1 MNERIN
7 DIAKNLKGNIEVDGT
22 MALMSE
28 YRTYSYNDSERGYML
43 GRSFELS
50 AKALYLDTEE
60 DSIDPCSCYAEDVRD
75 FKIIRKL
82 RKIYAKL
89 MTGILTRPNPIGVKL
104 DKAMTEL
111 YRIEDEMAK
120 PDFKYTDDLFENMD
134 KLADDVC
141 FLKTPLNFG

>member
-7 DIAKNLKGNIEVDGT
+7 KIAKNLKGEIEVDGT

-28 YRTYSYNDSERGYML
+28 YRTYNYNSTEAGYML

-50 AKALYLDTEE
+50 AKALYLDGEE
-60 DSIDPCSCYAEDVRD
+60 GRIDLCSGRD

-89 MTGILTRPNPIGVKL
+89 MTGILTRPSFTIGTNL
-104 DKAMTEL
+104 DKAMAEL
-111 YRIEDEMAK
+111 YRIEDEMTK
-120 PDFKYTDDLFENMD
+120 PDFEYTDDLFENAE
-134 KLADDVC
+134 KLAEGVC
-141 FLKTPLNFG
+141 LKTPLNFV